1 MRATETEDEAAS
13 MSKAENLASKKV
25 GVLALQ
31 GDFEAH
37 SAAIARAGATPVLV
51 RKPADLENIAGL
63 VIPGGGSTTMLKL
76 LREEGMFELVAE
88 FGRKRPIFGTCAGAL
103 LMARGVTHSD
113 QRRVGLIDTSGE
125 RIGCVSVVGERTPV
139 STGYTTVRILM
150 PETVHTMA
158 EKNIDIS
165 DQYPKPLHPELA
177 SKSDL
182 IVNMSGEDLPD
193 EIRTPVRNWLVRDP
207 IGETESTY
215 REVRDQIEQL
225 VMDLILEIRR
235 GNKKSDSVPRT

>member
-1 MRATETEDEAAS
+1 VKSFRPKRVLFVCVGNSCRSQMAEGFARCYGEDV
-13 MSKAENLASKKV
+13 M
-25 GVLALQ
+25 
-31 GDFEAH
+31 
-37 SAAIARAGATPVLV
+37 
-51 RKPADLENIAGL
+51 KPASAGL
-63 VIPGGGSTTMLKL
+63 APAWIV
-76 LREEGMFELVAE
+76 
-88 FGRKRPIFGTCAGAL
+88 
-103 LMARGVTHSD
+103 
-113 QRRVGLIDTSGE
+113 
-125 RIGCVSVVGERTPV
+125 
-139 STGYTTVRILM
+139 M

>member
-1 MRATETEDEAAS
+1 M
-13 MSKAENLASKKV
+13 
-25 GVLALQ
+25 
-31 GDFEAH
+31 
-37 SAAIARAGATPVLV
+37 
-51 RKPADLENIAGL
+51 KPASAGL
-63 VIPGGGSTTMLKL
+63 APAWIV
-76 LREEGMFELVAE
+76 
-88 FGRKRPIFGTCAGAL
+88 
-103 LMARGVTHSD
+103 
-113 QRRVGLIDTSGE
+113 
-125 RIGCVSVVGERTPV
+125 
-139 STGYTTVRILM
+139 M

-235 GNKKSDSVPRT
+235 GNKKSGSVPRT